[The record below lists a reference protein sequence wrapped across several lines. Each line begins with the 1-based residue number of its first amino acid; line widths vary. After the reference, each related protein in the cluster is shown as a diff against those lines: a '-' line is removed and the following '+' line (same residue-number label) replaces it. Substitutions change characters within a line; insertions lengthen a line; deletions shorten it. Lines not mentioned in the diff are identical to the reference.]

1 MKENV
6 LWYIWENQLLTPP
19 FATKSGKPLEILD
32 KGIANHES
40 GPDFKSVKLKIGDTI
55 LHGDVELDLH
65 SRLWKEHGHSEDPRY
80 NNVILHVVLYS
91 SSNYVPKTAAGREVE
106 VFELINFLSKPLDDL
121 IDELTTISESTPC
134 QRFNNPTVLQ
144 QLGMRR
150 VETKI
155 MQIKA
160 RWNKEDPF
168 STLYYFMME
177 ALGYEKNRN
186 NFRTLATAVTL
197 DKLRKFVKTND
208 SDGLTAYLLGKS
220 NLIHWEHSDRHD
232 TYLQLWHSY
241 RELPVLSM
249 YDWQFYKVR
258 PTHSPVQRIKWMAQF
273 LIQTGAQLDNV
284 AVEMEAIE
292 QLVRNSMGKGMYDI
306 ITFNVLLPFLY
317 VYYDMCDDETRH
329 HVLDR
334 LKSYPPLP
342 SNRITR
348 YMSDKLRYHA
358 TLELENQGMIYLYKN
373 WCAVG
378 DCDHCVL

>member
-1 MKENV
+1 MRESV

-19 FATKSGKPLEILD
+19 FSTKSGKSLKILD
-32 KGIANHES
+32 KGIANYES
-40 GPDFKSVKLKIGDTI
+40 GPDFKSVRLKIGDTM
-55 LHGDVELDLH
+55 LEGDVELDLH

-91 SSNYVPKTAAGREVE
+91 SSDYVPKTVAGREVE

-121 IDELTTISESTPC
+121 IDELTALSESTPC
-134 QRFNNPTVLQ
+134 QRFNDPAVLQ
-144 QLGMRR
+144 HLGMRR
-150 VETKI
+150 VEAKI

-168 STLYYFMME
+168 STLYYFLME
-177 ALGYEKNRN
+177 ALGYEKNRD

-197 DKLRKFVKTND
+197 EKLRKFVKNND

-220 NLIHWEHSDRHD
+220 NLIHWEHSDHHD

-258 PTHSPVQRIKWMAQF
+258 PTHSPVQRIKWMAHF
-273 LIQTGAQLDNV
+273 LMETGARFNNL
-284 AVEMEAIE
+284 AAEMEAIE
-292 QLVRNSMGKGMYDI
+292 QLLSNSMGKGMYEI

-317 VYYDMCDDETRH
+317 VYYDMCDDETRY

-373 WCAVG
+373 WCAIG